1 MSAVTKNEAL
11 VKDLHKALLDKSE
24 DVDKLYS
31 DVRYQ
36 VKNTSR
42 LPDAERA
49 RELGQRL
56 ATSNTEM
63 RAADI
68 EREASL
74 ILRAVS
80 HYSNR

>member
-11 VKDLHKALLDKSE
+11 VQDLHKALLDRSD
-24 DVDKLYS
+24 DVDQLYS
-31 DVRYQ
+31 DVRYH
-36 VKNTSR
+36 VKNSSR
-42 LPDAERA
+42 LPDDARA

-56 ATSNTEM
+56 ATSNTQM
-63 RAADI
+63 RSADI
-68 EREASL
+68 EKEVVR